1 MIALPPLA
9 AEPIFQVS
17 NFVVTNSMVNS
28 TLTLLVFGFFAFVIF
43 RLTAD
48 KAYASGRLAP
58 KGVVNFFESLVEVLL
73 SYIDGVTKNRV
84 KSLKFLPIVGT
95 LFFFILVSNWAGLI
109 PGVGSVG
116 RYLIHEG
123 HLELIPLFRPA
134 TTDLNMTLAMAVVA
148 VVLSHILGVV
158 AIGFFKYANKF
169 IKLGDL
175 WHAVLS
181 LSPIKI
187 FIAVIE
193 FLVGII
199 EVFSEVAKMVSLSL
213 RLFGNVFAGEV
224 LLTVLASLLA
234 FGLPVPFMLLELLV
248 GLIQAVVF
256 SMLTLVY
263 LTMATMEVKE
273 H

>member
-1 MIALPPLA
+1 
-9 AEPIFQVS
+9 
-17 NFVVTNSMVNS
+17 
-28 TLTLLVFGFFAFVIF
+28 
-43 RLTAD
+43 
-48 KAYASGRLAP
+48 
-58 KGVVNFFESLVEVLL
+58 
-73 SYIDGVTKNRV
+73 
-84 KSLKFLPIVGT
+84 
-95 LFFFILVSNWAGLI
+95 
-109 PGVGSVG
+109 
-116 RYLIHEG
+116 
-123 HLELIPLFRPA
+123 
-134 TTDLNMTLAMAVVA
+134 MTLAMAVVA

-248 GLIQAVVF
+248 RDREVRVRFLGAWKKYFPAGCQKVMNEVEEATKKHSNHNLTFLLAYSGVEEMTQAVQKIAAKKAKQPDLEINTDTIKQFLYTKDLPVVDLVIRSGSEDDPHF
-256 SMLTLVY
+256 SSGFMMLDVADAQLYFTK
-263 LTMATMEVKE
+263 THWPDFGEKE
-273 H
+273 LSKALERFAKSERRLGK